1 MARDTRTFGFNR
13 EDAIELV
20 SLIGNADT
28 VVAEGIP
35 RDNGPALFRCH
46 EDGLPG
52 TTTAGEWESAD
63 CMLLRSDGTAIS
75 EKTVYNPSDQEIVGS
90 SVFIAVNIAGKWFAC
105 APGGGPLP
113 AFFWLTENAE
123 TNQEV
128 QAVRGSYSSPG
139 TGDPET
145 IISWGAESAGSGGKN
160 LMDNAPENYLVFCPP
175 VMSTEDNPDYQPDE
189 EEPDFD
195 PREKI
200 TKLIYVFAQGWC
212 IASPPPEE

>member
-1 MARDTRTFGFNR
+1 MTQAKRIPPSLSQRIKQQQLYR
-13 EDAIELV
+13 QQVQQAIERKTSHPISWV
-20 SLIGNADT
+20 EAN
-28 VVAEGIP
+28 
-35 RDNGPALFRCH
+35 
-46 EDGLPG
+46 
-52 TTTAGEWESAD
+52 
-63 CMLLRSDGTAIS
+63 SDG
-75 EKTVYNPSDQEIVGS
+75 N
-90 SVFIAVNIAGKWFAC
+90 
-105 APGGGPLP
+105 LP

-128 QAVRGSYSSPG
+128 QAVRGSYKVPG
-139 TGDPET
+139 TGDPEK

-160 LMDNAPENYLVFCPP
+160 LMDNAPENYLALCVP